1 MRYATKSFDF
11 RWPTKYHKSSD
22 EAIPLLASVP
32 VFVASR
38 ALHIGLAYS
47 THSYE
52 ERCYLEL
59 ALELYRFFNV

>member
-1 MRYATKSFDF
+1 MRYATKTFDF
-11 RWPTKYHKSSD
+11 RWPIKYRKSVD

-32 VFVASR
+32 VFVASH

-47 THSYE
+47 THSFE